1 MYELDELSAF
11 DAMVRFRKEYATQ
24 TNSVDVSELIDELHY
39 SHLDATGRPRT
50 TPTATSTISAML
62 HYSHLDATGRPILGD
77 QGDWGD
83 WIRAVREVAGSA
95 TPHATEEQN
104 SP

>member
-39 SHLDATGRPRT
+39 SHLDATGRP
-50 TPTATSTISAML
+50 
-62 HYSHLDATGRPILGD
+62 ILGD